1 MNFISNNLKPITKCH
16 QFLFAFSSKNVM
28 PANKM
33 PIGKIKKATK
43 IFSYEIG
50 LSNEGSSHGLD
61 NFESI

>member
-1 MNFISNNLKPITKCH
+1 
-16 QFLFAFSSKNVM
+16 M